1 MHGWLVARVY
11 GTGFVIYEGFF
22 TYTPGTS
29 RYEPL
34 APPVR
39 VPRMWGME
47 RDPRASLGR
56 RRARGDGLVMVFWAC
71 VRQPRRAACSRAAR
85 RRASGDSISSAGDV
99 FEAGPKR
106 SPHTAHTWE
115 CGERLGQAL
124 GARSVA
130 EKLSPPKKV

>member
-1 MHGWLVARVY
+1 MLAKCSARGQCSRWSHIRGAPHHAVRAPHPTTHW
-11 GTGFVIYEGFF
+11 GTARCEKTCLRRIDRTGSVIYEGFF

-56 RRARGDGLVMVFWAC
+56 RRARGDGLVMVFWALVVV
-71 VRQPRRAACSRAAR
+71 VRWS
-85 RRASGDSISSAGDV
+85 RRASPWRV
-99 FEAGPKR
+99 
-106 SPHTAHTWE
+106 
-115 CGERLGQAL
+115 
-124 GARSVA
+124 GAIWRQYL
-130 EKLSPPKKV
+130 LSG